1 MGLSGGNPIVSQG
14 ASVHNHCVYRSHENL
29 IGSLFQDTQGRL
41 QEEVIF
47 KVASYLKIISS
58 QCV

>member
-1 MGLSGGNPIVSQG
+1 MGLSGGNPIVNQG
-14 ASVHNHCVYRSHENL
+14 ASVNNHCVYSSHENL
-29 IGSLFQDTQGRL
+29 IGSLFQDKQGRL

-58 QCV
+58 PCV